1 MGKVLMSL
9 LLQASGLGYRY
20 TAQQVPLF
28 TELSLTLYAGDRVA
42 LLGTNGSGKTTLLGL
57 LSGAL
62 APQNGQVV
70 RHTEPFY
77 LCQEDTLTGNADVP
91 DTVLEAVLGAYP
103 DLGPVRAELS
113 RLEAAGV
120 PDPMRYA
127 ELLGAFAE
135 RGGYDL
141 EATLHTE
148 LGTLGYPP
156 ELLARPLGA
165 LSGGERR
172 LLRLVAAFARPQA
185 LLLLDEPT
193 NYLDERATAY
203 LTRKVRETAAC
214 LIVSHDRRFLDETV
228 GSVVELERG
237 ELRRYSG
244 NYSSFW
250 AQKETEYRDRVRQA
264 GKLRRE
270 ITQLKEQE
278 RTYKVWGARKEKEK
292 SRVKS
297 EGPVDKGFVGARAAR
312 LMRRGIQAKERLQGR
327 ITDLETAK
335 PWVEKRYAV
344 AFAEIAVPS
353 GICLSARDVCLPAM
367 NSAGRKVSLTLAHGE
382 RLALAGANGAGK
394 TTLLRALLG
403 LEAGLEMDEVM
414 WDTRATIGYL
424 PQRWDDAHD
433 TEAVAAGF
441 ALGDHPHART
451 LLGALGVSGAAFAK
465 PLSALSEGQKRKV
478 RLAQLIVQK
487 PNVLVLDEP
496 TTHLDYVSVEMLEA
510 ALLDFFGTLI
520 LVSHDRYLLERTT
533 ERRLEL

>member
-1 MGKVLMSL
+1 MSL

-20 TAQQVPLF
+20 TAQQSPLF
-28 TELSLTLYAGDRVA
+28 SNLEFTLYAGDHVA
-42 LLGTNGSGKTTLLGL
+42 LLGANGTGKTTLLGL
-57 LSGAL
+57 LSGTL
-62 APQNGQVV
+62 TPQSGQAV
-70 RHTEPFY
+70 HHAEPFY
-77 LCQEDTLTGNADVP
+77 LRQEDTLTGDADVP
-91 DTVLEAVLGAYP
+91 TTVLEAALGAYP

-113 RLEAAGV
+113 SLEAAGV

-127 ELLGAFAE
+127 ELLSTFAE

-141 EATLHTE
+141 EATLQTE

-156 ELLARPLGA
+156 ELLARPLTD

-172 LLRLVAAFARPQA
+172 LLKLVAAFARPQA

-203 LTRKVRETAAC
+203 LTRKVQETAAAC

-228 GSVVELERG
+228 SSVVELERG
-237 ELRRYSG
+237 GLRRHSG
-244 NYSSFW
+244 NYSSFRE
-250 AQKETEYRDRVRQA
+250 QKETEYRDRVRQA
-264 GKLRRE
+264 GKLKRE

-335 PWVEKRYAV
+335 PWIEKRYAV
-344 AFAEIAVPS
+344 AFEDVAVPS
-353 GICLSARDVCLPAM
+353 GVLLSARDLCIL
-367 NSAGRKVSLTLAHGE
+367 GRKVSLTLVYGE
-382 RLALAGANGAGK
+382 RLALAGSNGAGK

-403 LEAGLEMDEVM
+403 LEVAGGEVT
-414 WDTRATIGYL
+414 WDSRASIGYL

-433 TEAVAAGF
+433 AEPVAAHF
-441 ALGDHPHART
+441 PRDDHPHART
-451 LLGALGVSGAAFAK
+451 LLGALGVSGEAFAK

-487 PNVLVLDEP
+487 PDVLVLDEP

-510 ALLDFFGTLI
+510 ALLAFSGTLI
-520 LVSHDRYLLERTT
+520 LVSHDRYLLAKTT
-533 ERRLEL
+533 MRRLEL

>member
-1 MGKVLMSL
+1 MSL

-20 TAQQVPLF
+20 TAQHEPLF
-28 TELSLTLYAGDRVA
+28 TELGLTLHTGDRVA
-42 LLGTNGSGKTTLLGL
+42 LLGANGTGKTTLLGL
-57 LSGAL
+57 LSGTL
-62 APQNGQVV
+62 TPQNGQVA

-77 LCQEDTLTGNADVP
+77 LRQEDTLTNFGRGSS
-91 DTVLEAVLGAYP
+91 TVLDALLGSYP
-103 DLGPVRAELS
+103 DLGPLREHLTS
-113 RLEAAGV
+113 LEAAGV

-141 EATLHTE
+141 EATLQAE

-156 ELLARPLGA
+156 ELLARSLTD

-172 LLRLVAAFARPQA
+172 LLRLVAAFARPQP

-203 LTRKVRETAAC
+203 LTRKLQETAAAC

-237 ELRRYSG
+237 TLRRYSG

-264 GKLRRE
+264 GRLKRE

-344 AFAEIAVPS
+344 AFEEVAVPS
-353 GICLSARDVCLPAM
+353 GVLLSARDVCILGS
-367 NSAGRKVSLTLAHGE
+367 NRTDRKVSLTLEHGE

-394 TTLLRALLG
+394 TTLLRTLLDLDG
-403 LEAGLEMDEVM
+403 GTGEVT
-414 WDTRATIGYL
+414 WDSRAVIGYL

-433 TEAVAAGF
+433 AEPVAARF
-441 ALGDHPHART
+441 ARDDHPHART
-451 LLGALGVSGAAFAK
+451 LLGTLGISGEAFAK
-465 PLSALSEGQKRKV
+465 PLSSLSEGQKRKV
-478 RLAQLIVQK
+478 RLVQLIVQK

-510 ALLDFFGTLI
+510 ALIDFSGSLI

-533 ERRLEL
+533 ARQLEL